1 LSSPTAAAAGQP
13 DPQVRYAL
21 YLAPPESHPLQG
33 FVARWLGYD
42 PLTGTAY
49 PPEPAA
55 GLGAERIA
63 ELTAEPRTYGLHAT
77 LKPPFRLRPG
87 KAEADLH
94 KALGAFA
101 ARRRAFELP
110 PLKLR
115 RIGRFLALVPDGK
128 PAALHDLAD
137 AAVREFDGFRADLN
151 PQELA
156 KRRRAPLTPRQE
168 AYLQAWGY
176 PYVFEEFRA
185 HFSLTGRIT
194 DETEMTALE
203 QHLARALAPI
213 VAGPYE
219 VADLCLFKQPAKDA
233 PFRLAARFP
242 FGPPA

>member
-1 LSSPTAAAAGQP
+1 MSSPASPPA
-13 DPQVRYAL
+13 DPSARFAL
-21 YLAPPESHPLQG
+21 YLAPPESQPLHG
-33 FVARWLGYD
+33 VIARWLGHD
-42 PLTGTAY
+42 PLTGAAY
-49 PPEPAA
+49 PAEAAA
-55 GLGAERIA
+55 GLSAERIA
-63 ELTAEPRTYGLHAT
+63 ELTAEPRLYGLHAT

-87 KAEADLH
+87 KSAADLH
-94 KALGAFA
+94 HALNAFA
-101 ARRRAFELP
+101 ARRQVFELP

-137 AAVREFDGFRADLN
+137 AAVRDFDGFRADLN
-151 PQELA
+151 PQEMA

-194 DETEMTALE
+194 DEAEMAALE
-203 QHLARALAPI
+203 QHLARMLAPLI
-213 VAGPYE
+213 AEAYK
-219 VADLCLFKQPAKDA
+219 VADLCLFMQPAKDA

-242 FGPPA
+242 FAPPA